1 MLGFLLLKDS
11 LIIIMIYGVVVVAM
25 IVILVDR
32 KKEMESWTQVNN
44 DVHLVMGSDQ
54 DETMDNIQLTQVTV
68 AIACFA
74 MSIKFQIA
82 REMLMMI
89 GRSWWKFE
97 GDTLGRI

>member
-1 MLGFLLLKDS
+1 
-11 LIIIMIYGVVVVAM
+11 
-25 IVILVDR
+25 
-32 KKEMESWTQVNN
+32 
-44 DVHLVMGSDQ
+44 
-54 DETMDNIQLTQVTV
+54 V

>member
-1 MLGFLLLKDS
+1 
-11 LIIIMIYGVVVVAM
+11 
-25 IVILVDR
+25 
-32 KKEMESWTQVNN
+32 
-44 DVHLVMGSDQ
+44 MGSDQ

-89 GRSWWKFE
+89 GRSW
-97 GDTLGRI
+97 